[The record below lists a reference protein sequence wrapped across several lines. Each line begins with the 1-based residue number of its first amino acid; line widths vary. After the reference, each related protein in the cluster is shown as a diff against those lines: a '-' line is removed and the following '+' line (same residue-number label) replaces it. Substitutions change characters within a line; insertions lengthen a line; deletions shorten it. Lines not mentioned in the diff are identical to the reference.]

1 VEADVKTH
9 ELEVSMEA
17 AAVLLSLA
25 MHDTETPVA
34 ELGGALAR
42 MGGSLAELRKRA
54 AAGAGADEAW
64 RARLDNDLAT
74 CIESL
79 QFHDRL
85 IQQLAAVRNLLA
97 SVAHEKGTPNMTGFG
112 ARRWEDLLGMLRE
125 RLNVDSRHQLFDLLM
140 RTGVVENDGRHGSEA
155 HKANVEGSIELFD

>member
-1 VEADVKTH
+1 
-9 ELEVSMEA
+9 MEA

-42 MGGSLAELRKRA
+42 IGGSLTEMRKRMA
-54 AAGAGADEAW
+54 TGSAGADDAW
-64 RARLDNDLAT
+64 RANLDNDLAV

-85 IQQLAAVRNLLA
+85 IQQLAAVRKLLA
-97 SVAHEKGTPNMTGFG
+97 SVVHEGDTVNMAGFG
-112 ARRWEDLLGMLRE
+112 AQRWENLLSMLRE
-125 RLNVDSRHQLFDLLM
+125 RLSVDTRHQLFDLLM
-140 RTGVVENDGRHGSEA
+140 RRGIVENDGRYGQQA
-155 HKANVEGSIELFD
+155 QEGSIELFD

>member
-1 VEADVKTH
+1 
-9 ELEVSMEA
+9 MEA

-42 MGGSLAELRKRA
+42 MGSSLTEWRKKV
-54 AAGAGADEAW
+54 AGGGGIDEAC
-64 RARLDNDLAT
+64 RARLDSDLAV

-97 SVAHEKGTPNMTGFG
+97 SVVHEEDTLNMAGFG
-112 ARRWEDLLGMLRE
+112 ARRWENLLGMLRE
-125 RLNVDSRHQLFDLLM
+125 RLSVDSRHQLFDLLM
-140 RTGVVENDGRHGSEA
+140 RTGVVENDGRYGSEA
-155 HKANVEGSIELFD
+155 QEGTIELFD